1 MDNQECEDNH
11 DEASISSAEE
21 GLMDLLGGLSSQMM
35 MGATEEEIVMDEDK
49 TSAQPEKKQT
59 PIQGARLYQDEKEE
73 SNNACR
79 KDMFSR
85 AFHLTKDGQLKS
97 PPVRIVDLST
107 EGKGNILV
115 SSRHICKGEVIFS
128 ERSLEAA
135 QVPSH
140 AYDPQISANMSN
152 LNGIRACQ
160 HCFKSMEPASRFK
173 CEEENME
180 LPMKHLWPIEEWEVE
195 ATSIKHESY
204 DHILIDTH
212 TGRMKCI
219 ECQALFCN
227 KYCMQAHFQT
237 MGSCC
242 NCTKSMEAFINAMY
256 QDREGER
263 EDISIEP
270 VLLLATR
277 MFCAMVNS
285 ERNSKGSSGQ
295 LYQGFCGEASDCQP
309 LRLGREK
316 DGKFSLVSG
325 YEEITKILQMNEAE
339 CRIHHL
345 QEFEKVVAISQRNA
359 ISVTTASLF
368 KTYYSAILRNCGRG
382 TERQKEAMSQVAKL
396 LGNPEGNLTRD
407 MDRKVE
413 EKVAV
418 KIGGLFSLT
427 AMMNH
432 CCDPCAE
439 IRSQEYVD
447 CNIDVVAKRDIEAG
461 EEITISYINLGSSPS
476 NSIVARNRRRRDLES
491 KYLFC
496 CMCSKCETT

>member
-1 MDNQECEDNH
+1 MDNQEHED
-11 DEASISSAEE
+11 DYDKASISSAEE
-21 GLMDLLGGLSSQMM
+21 GLMDLLGGLSSQIM
-35 MGATEEEIVMDEDK
+35 MGATEEEIVIMDEDK
-49 TSAQPEKKQT
+49 TSAELEKKQT
-59 PIQGARLYQDEKEE
+59 PIQTARLYQDHKD

-85 AFHLTKDGQLKS
+85 AFHLTKDGQLQS
-97 PPVRIVDLST
+97 PPVMIVDLST

-115 SSRHICKGEVIFS
+115 ASRNICKGEVIFS

-140 AYDPQISANMSN
+140 AYDPRISANMSSK

-173 CEEENME
+173 CEEGNME
-180 LPMKHLWPIEEWEVE
+180 LPMKHLWPIEEWEE
-195 ATSIKHESY
+195 EGTSIKHESY

-212 TGRMKCI
+212 TGRLKCL

-227 KYCMQAHFQT
+227 KYCMQAHFQI

-242 NCTKSMEAFINAMY
+242 NCTKSMEAFINVMY
-256 QDREGER
+256 QDKEGER
-263 EDISIEP
+263 EHISIEP

-285 ERNSKGSSGQ
+285 ERNCKGSSGQ

-316 DGKFSLVSG
+316 DGKFSLQSG

-359 ISVTTASLF
+359 ISVTTASPF
-368 KTYYSAILRNCGRG
+368 KTYYSAILRNFGRG

-413 EKVAV
+413 EKV
-418 KIGGLFSLT
+418 S
-427 AMMNH
+427 
-432 CCDPCAE
+432 E
-439 IRSQEYVD
+439 SVD
-447 CNIDVVAKRDIEAG
+447 
-461 EEITISYINLGSSPS
+461 
-476 NSIVARNRRRRDLES
+476 IVSFDRMKDQ
-491 KYLFC
+491 YLFP
-496 CMCSKCETT
+496 STLYSYWLF